1 MSTPT
6 DEDINELLDVIAS
19 LQNRAEAAA
28 FFADIATRSEI
39 NGFAA
44 RWQIAQL
51 LDEGIA
57 YREIAEQ
64 MGTSTATVTRVNLAL
79 QHGSDGYRLVLD
91 RLAT

>member
-6 DEDINELLDVIAS
+6 NEDIDELFDAIAS
-19 LQNRAEAAA
+19 LEDRSEAAA
-28 FFADIATRSEI
+28 FFRDIATRSEI

-51 LDEGIA
+51 LDEGVA

-79 QHGSDGYRLVLD
+79 QHGSNGYRLILD
-91 RLAT
+91 RAAE